1 MTAIEP
7 ITPRASRWL
16 WLAPFVVLVWLLLTP
31 AGRGEGAAFL
41 AKLRMARPAG
51 VSVSI
56 PAFAGPTGTRRVADA
71 VAAMVADSVH
81 SAREARDTAVA
92 DVASAARAAGFTP
105 HLPAARRDTPIVRLE
120 TMRSVSMNIDRAQL
134 RTMLTEA
141 GHPPGALP
149 ASLHGSTLTIET
161 PAAVRAQYGHCP
173 EAVSTSLQNQII
185 GQPPPTTAS
194 TDCIVL
200 TERPIASAVVPP
212 GLDMRQLVELSL
224 EVAGMSPRQAADFQH
239 SFDWPVALTLSLP
252 RFMRSSDTLHVDGAP
267 GLLVNLGGR
276 RGPTYELIW
285 AKDGMVYSLEGYGST
300 ADGLSTARS
309 VR

>member
-1 MTAIEP
+1 MTAIET
-7 ITPRASRWL
+7 ITPRTSRWL
-16 WLAPFVVLVWLLLTP
+16 WLAPLAALGWLLLT
-31 AGRGEGAAFL
+31 ASGREQGAAFL

-56 PAFAGPTGTRRVADA
+56 PAFAGPTGTRRLADA

-81 SAREARDTAVA
+81 IIREARDTTAA
-92 DVASAARAAGFTP
+92 DAATAARAAGFVL
-105 HLPAARRDTPIVRLE
+105 HLPDTRRDTPIVRLE
-120 TMRSVSMNIDRAQL
+120 TARSVSMSIDRGQL
-134 RTMLTEA
+134 RTMLSEA
-141 GHPPGALP
+141 GRTPRALP
-149 ASLHGSTLTIET
+149 ASLHGATLAIET

-194 TDCIVL
+194 TDCVVL
-200 TERPIASAVVPP
+200 TESPVARASVPA
-212 GLDMRQLVELSL
+212 GLDMRELVELAL
-224 EVAGMSPRQAADFQH
+224 EVAGMSPRQAADFQR
-239 SFDWPVALTLSLP
+239 SFDWPVALTLSVP
-252 RFMRSSDTLHVDGAP
+252 RFMRSSDTLHVNGAP
-267 GLLVNLGGR
+267 ALLVNLGGR